1 MNRLDDFKFEIILI
15 TTCTYIVYTSPLT
28 RDYDAG
34 HNFKIHIRITFMRDA
49 TMTLKNNSE
58 TTRCHDISVFHITA
72 SWYLNK
78 RPIKILKLTKNNSDL
93 VEVPKKG
100 EKEQKSPF

>member
-1 MNRLDDFKFEIILI
+1 MYHALVRTNRLDDFKIEILPEGYLI
-15 TTCTYIVYTSPLT
+15 TTCTYIIYTNLQD
-28 RDYDAG
+28 RCCNDIEKY
-34 HNFKIHIRITFMRDA
+34 NF
-49 TMTLKNNSE
+49 E

-78 RPIKILKLTKNNSDL
+78 RPIKILNLTKNNSDL